1 MLQLYLFHSLNESFC
16 TIIFNIEIKGLLF
29 CDILSSGI
37 VFDPLQLENATNIY
51 RSWLFYLQICLS
63 TYEIQID

>member
-37 VFDPLQLENATNIY
+37 VFDLSELKMQQIY
-51 RSWLFYLQICLS
+51 IEVRITLFIILI
-63 TYEIQID
+63 